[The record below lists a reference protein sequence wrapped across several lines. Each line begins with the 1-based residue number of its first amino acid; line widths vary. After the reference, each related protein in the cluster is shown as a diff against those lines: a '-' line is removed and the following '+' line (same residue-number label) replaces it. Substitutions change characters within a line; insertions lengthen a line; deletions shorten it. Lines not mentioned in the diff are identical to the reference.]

1 LTINDLNL
9 TKQVSESLASRLKK
23 KNLLALT
30 KVWVI
35 CNSKT
40 RADRKKQEAFSATA
54 DKNYSET
61 ANKSEATDTV

>member
-1 LTINDLNL
+1 
-9 TKQVSESLASRLKK
+9 LKE

-40 RADRKKQEAFSATA
+40 RADNRKKLEAFSATA

-61 ANKSEATDTV
+61 AKKSEATDTV

>member
-1 LTINDLNL
+1 
-9 TKQVSESLASRLKK
+9 LKK

-40 RADRKKQEAFSATA
+40 RADRKKLEAFAATA

-61 ANKSEATDTV
+61 AKQSEVTDIGRAKPKQPPPVEFGW

>member
-1 LTINDLNL
+1 
-9 TKQVSESLASRLKK
+9 LKE

-40 RADRKKQEAFSATA
+40 RADRKKLDAFSATA

-61 ANKSEATDTV
+61 AKNLRQQIGMIGTV

>member
-1 LTINDLNL
+1 
-9 TKQVSESLASRLKK
+9 LKE

-40 RADRKKQEAFSATA
+40 RADRKKLEAFSATA
-54 DKNYSET
+54 DKNYS
-61 ANKSEATDTV
+61 AKKSEATDSV